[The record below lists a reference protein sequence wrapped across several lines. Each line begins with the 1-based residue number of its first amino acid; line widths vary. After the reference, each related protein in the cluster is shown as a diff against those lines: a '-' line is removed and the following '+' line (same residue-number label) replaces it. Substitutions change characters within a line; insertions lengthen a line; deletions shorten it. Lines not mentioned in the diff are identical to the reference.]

1 MLIEHT
7 HFFETFDESFACVLE
22 AHPADLR
29 SGHGGVSAA
38 VQSLEYHLYVDF
50 AERSAAYY
58 YLSVFLAKHER
69 GGQNETAMPFSI
81 WAEDTTSAFSTKR
94 DRSS

>member
-58 YLSVFLAKHER
+58 YLSVFLKARK
-69 GGQNETAMPFSI
+69 
-81 WAEDTTSAFSTKR
+81 KL
-94 DRSS
+94 